1 MDITKIFTELDYT
14 IHDINGECPP
24 CTIIG
29 DGRLIG
35 FIREDFTV
43 DIAEGAGQHRE
54 KIESIIQFGFDNFGL
69 DEVNENEYG
78 LISYD
83 GYCVT
88 TTFDTKE
95 GIPVYNL
102 CKETD
107 EGYGTIEIY
116 KSKRQAMKAFSEQ
129 SKLLLF
135 LETETDVKEER
146 IPSYFDIFKKA
157 AEQIGLKMKASFT
170 KLGILLHLK
179 KDNKT
184 VATIDKD
191 LNVIV
196 AKGIEKGLEKA
207 IQEKVVKKAEEI
219 RIAKKA
225 THRIVPKQ
233 AREQTIEREVKQNE
247 TQSTVTKQTTVSE
260 HTPPEQTI
268 QPQQISQE
276 KLFTD
281 VRISKNNFPDANF
294 RSYIS
299 KIYDGGDGVISA
311 ETLRNTTEMI
321 LLSDNINNLQGIE
334 YFENLQFLACGE
346 NELVELDTSK
356 NKELEILLCDHNL
369 LTKLDVSRNLKL
381 TTLACNGNSLTDL
394 DLSCNSKL
402 KQLHC
407 QNNHLRK
414 LDVSKNYGLKALDC
428 SHNPLQELDITNN
441 SGLEELNCETTMLMS
456 LDLSANANLK
466 KLNCEN
472 TVISTLSIMENEYLD
487 GIKANDG
494 ILLIGDKRKPEKN
507 PEKENAHE
515 ID

>member
-14 IHDINGECPP
+14 IQDVNGECPP

-43 DIAEGAGQHRE
+43 DIAEGASQHRE
-54 KIESIIQFGFDNFGL
+54 KIESIIKFGFDNFGL

-88 TTFDTKE
+88 TAFDTKE

-102 CKETD
+102 CKETN
-107 EGYGTIEIY
+107 EGYSTIATY
-116 KSKRQAMKAFSEQ
+116 KSKQQAMKAFSEQ

-135 LETETDVKEER
+135 LETETDIREEK
-146 IPSYFDIFKKA
+146 IPSYFDIFKKT

-225 THRIVPKQ
+225 THRVVPKKL
-233 AREQTIEREVKQNE
+233 RKQTIEREVKQNE
-247 TQSTVTKQTTVSE
+247 TQSTLENQAKVAE
-260 HTPPEQTI
+260 HTSEQTI
-268 QPQQISQE
+268 EPQKISQE
-276 KLFTD
+276 KFFTD
-281 VRISKNNFPDANF
+281 VRISKNNFPDENF

-299 KIYDGGDGVISA
+299 KIYDKGNGVISA
-311 ETLRNTTEMI
+311 ETLRNTTEMFVM
-321 LLSDNINNLQGIE
+321 DENIMNLQGIE
-334 YFENLQFLACGE
+334 YFGNLKFLACF
-346 NELVELDTSK
+346 K
-356 NKELEILLCDHNL
+356 
-369 LTKLDVSRNLKL
+369 
-381 TTLACNGNSLTDL
+381 NSLL
-394 DLSCNSKL
+394 D
-402 KQLHC
+402 
-407 QNNHLRK
+407 
-414 LDVSKNYGLKALDC
+414 LDVSKNRELEVLMCGENHIHQLDVSQNPKLKTLDC
-428 SHNPLQELDITNN
+428 HSN
-441 SGLEELNCETTMLMS
+441 SLEELNLFNNSKLKHLDCSNNHLRELSVRQNYGLES
-456 LDLSANANLK
+456 LNCSRNSLIGLELDNNTDLKN
-466 KLNCEN
+466 LNCEYN
-472 TVISTLSIMENEYLD
+472 RISVLDLRENEYLSD
-487 GIKANDG
+487 IKTDSVVE
-494 ILLIGDKRKPEKN
+494 LYSVKKTEKN
-507 PEKENAHE
+507 TEKEIEHETAHE